1 MAIAVLAVLI
11 IWHYSGRESTD
22 DAQLEGH
29 VTQISAQVG
38 GHIVEV
44 AVRDNEFVDAGRVLV
59 RIDPRDYQ
67 AAVDRARAELADAKA
82 TAAAAG
88 IGVPI
93 AEISTT
99 SDVTSAAGGVEDAR
113 AAVAAAEAQIDAARA
128 ELVAAEARVREKE
141 AAATRT
147 ARDIERLEPLVE
159 KDEIPRQQ
167 FDAAIAAAEA
177 ARAAADA
184 SRSEVVA
191 ARTAV
196 AVAERRARQ
205 ARAGTTRAQ
214 AALQASQTGPREL
227 EISKAKAASA
237 EARVKQAE
245 AALAQASLNLE
256 RTTICAPA
264 AGIVSRKVVE
274 RGQVVQ
280 PAQPLL
286 AVVPLDDVWVV
297 ASYKETQLRNIRTG
311 QRAVVEV
318 DALGRE
324 LTGHVDSI
332 GAATG
337 AKFSLLPP
345 ENATGNYV
353 KVVQRVPVKIVFDPG
368 QDSGHLLRLGMSV
381 VPTVFTKQRQ

>member
-1 MAIAVLAVLI
+1 MADDTPPIRKRPRWHWIVLGAGLLAVVALLVM
-11 IWHYSGRESTD
+11 WHYSGRESTD

-38 GHIVEV
+38 GHIVGV
-44 AVRDNEFVDAGRVLV
+44 AVKDNQFVDAGTVLV

-67 AAVDRARAELADAKA
+67 ATLDRRRAELADAQA

-93 AEISTT
+93 SEISTK
-99 SDVTSAAGGVEDAR
+99 SDLQSAAGGLEDAQ
-113 AAVAAAEAQIDAARA
+113 AAIAAANAQIDAARA
-128 ELVAAEARVREKE
+128 ELVSAQAHLREKE
-141 AAATRT
+141 AAA
-147 ARDIERLEPLVE
+147 AR
-159 KDEIPRQQ
+159 
-167 FDAAIAAAEA
+167 
-177 ARAAADA
+177 
-184 SRSEVVA
+184 
-191 ARTAV
+191 
-196 AVAERRARQ
+196 
-205 ARAGTTRAQ
+205 
-214 AALQASQTGPREL
+214 TGPREL
-227 EISKAKAASA
+227 EISRAKAASA
-237 EARVKQAE
+237 EARVKQAA
-245 AALAQASLNLE
+245 AALAQATLDFE

-264 AGIVSRKVVE
+264 PGIVSRKVVE
-274 RGQVVQ
+274 VGQVVQ

-286 AVVPLDDVWVV
+286 ALVPLDDVWVV
-297 ASYKETQLRNIRTG
+297 ANFKETQLRNIRVG
-311 QRAVVEV
+311 QRAVVDV

-381 VPTVFTKQRQ
+381 VPTVFTK